1 MPIEYTSTGT
11 IRMRLQANSGTSIT
25 KVFFAPDRDHSVQHD
40 DRPYVVFMPCSGDS
54 TTAYVANYDQK
65 KGYEIPITSPSLK
78 LQFAVSHAAANQCK
92 VEIYIELKNGDSTTK
107 NEVNLAAIVIPAK

>member
-54 TTAYVANYDQK
+54 TTAYTVYYDQK
-65 KGYEIPITSPSLK
+65 KGYDIPITSPSPE

-92 VEIYIELKNGDSTTK
+92 VEIYIKVEDRDKPATDRVS
-107 NEVNLAAIVIPAK
+107 LAGIVIPAK